1 MAVDSKKVAGRVLG
15 GAVLCVAAYYALWG
29 GEYSTFDLARIAEQR
44 TVESTRIAATE
55 TEVDSLNA
63 LIAKLEDDPA
73 TIEAVARERFGMIKE
88 GELLYRFVEPETGET
103 ADPTS

>member
-1 MAVDSKKVAGRVLG
+1 MAVDTRKLAGRMVGAAVVCVAG
-15 GAVLCVAAYYALWG
+15 YYALWG

-44 TVESTRIAATE
+44 TLEATRIGAAQV
-55 TEVDSLNA
+55 EVDSLNA

-88 GELLYRFVEPETGET
+88 GELLYRFVEPEGEP
-103 ADPTS
+103 AGDPAS